1 MNAADLGPVPAG
13 QQTQS
18 GLTLFTIFAGA
29 NIVATTLQVG
39 AALSTGV
46 TPTAAVVLIAVG
58 ATAGSLLVAALAV
71 LGPRLGVPSVVAA
84 RAALGI
90 RGAGLLAALLYVT
103 NFAWIAVNNVIAASV
118 GAQLLGGPS
127 SRPLWVI
134 GLGLVSTAVVAL
146 GPRAVG
152 LADRIAVPLLLL
164 VGGVI
169 TWAVIQAPPNL
180 TALSAA
186 PAATTSWL
194 TGLDIVIGYQVS
206 WILMFADYSRYTKS
220 ERTSAMA
227 VFLGLLLTSLW
238 MMPLGLAAARVAGS
252 QDPGAMMHA
261 IGLGWAGAALMVLA
275 TITTNFV
282 NIYMSGLAWK
292 SLFPQTGDQ
301 WSVWSIGI
309 IGTALGLVYGAWL
322 NRYADFMVILGGV
335 LVPVG
340 GVLLAHFRLGGAKT
354 EVADLY
360 APDGPYRG
368 VILAGLLAWAAGAAV
383 YFFARPWGGTL
394 PGLLTSV
401 VVYLV
406 AARRRQ
412 LP

>member
-1 MNAADLGPVPAG
+1 
-13 QQTQS
+13 
-18 GLTLFTIFAGA
+18 
-29 NIVATTLQVG
+29 
-39 AALSTGV
+39 
-46 TPTAAVVLIAVG
+46 
-58 ATAGSLLVAALAV
+58 
-71 LGPRLGVPSVVAA
+71 
-84 RAALGI
+84 
-90 RGAGLLAALLYVT
+90 
-103 NFAWIAVNNVIAASV
+103 
-118 GAQLLGGPS
+118 
-127 SRPLWVI
+127 
-134 GLGLVSTAVVAL
+134 
-146 GPRAVG
+146 
-152 LADRIAVPLLLL
+152 
-164 VGGVI
+164 
-169 TWAVIQAPPNL
+169 
-180 TALSAA
+180 
-186 PAATTSWL
+186 
-194 TGLDIVIGYQVS
+194 
-206 WILMFADYSRYTKS
+206 
-220 ERTSAMA
+220 

-261 IGLGWAGAALMVLA
+261 IGLGWAGAVLMVLA

-292 SLFPQTGDQ
+292 SLFPRAGDQ

-340 GVLLAHFRLGGAKT
+340 GVLFAHFRLGGAKI
-354 EVADLY
+354 EVSNLY

-368 VILAGLLAWAAGAAV
+368 VILAGVVAWAAGAAV

-406 AARRRQ
+406 AARRR
-412 LP
+412 

>member
-1 MNAADLGPVPAG
+1 MNATDIGPVPDA
-13 QQTQS
+13 QRTQS

-39 AALSTGV
+39 AALSAGV
-46 TPTAAVVLIAVG
+46 TPVTAVLLICMG
-58 ATAGSLLVAALAV
+58 ATAGSMLVAALAV
-71 LGPRLGVPSVVAA
+71 VGPRLGVPSVVAA

-90 RGAGLLAALLYVT
+90 RGAGLVAVLLYVT

-118 GAQLLGGPS
+118 GAQLFGGPAA
-127 SRPLWVI
+127 RPLWIV
-134 GLGLVSTAVVAL
+134 GLGIVSTGVVAL

-152 LADRIAVPLLLL
+152 LADKIAVPLLLL

-169 TWAVIQAPPNL
+169 TWAVIQSPPNL
-180 TALSAA
+180 AVLSSA
-186 PAATTSWL
+186 PAATMSWL
-194 TGLDIVIGYQVS
+194 TGLDIVVGYQVS
-206 WILMFADYSRYTKS
+206 WILMFADYSRYTRF
-220 ERTSAMA
+220 ERTGSMA

-252 QDPGAMMHA
+252 QDPGAMMRA
-261 IGLGWAGAALMVLA
+261 IGLGWAGAVLMVLA
-275 TITTNFV
+275 TVTTNFV

-292 SLFPQTGDQ
+292 SLFPRTGDQ

-309 IGTALGLVYGAWL
+309 IGTALGLIYGSWL
-322 NRYADFMVILGGV
+322 DRYADFMVVLGGV

-340 GVLLAHFRLGGAKT
+340 GVLLAHYRFSGATTK
-354 EVADLY
+354 APDLY
-360 APDGPYRG
+360 ANDGPYRG
-368 VILAGLLAWAAGAAV
+368 VIPAGVVGGAAGAAV

-394 PGLLTSV
+394 PGLVTAIV
-401 VVYLV
+401 IYL
-406 AARRRQ
+406 ATTRRRQ